1 MLKYCL
7 SGTFFHYPVCPT
19 QNLSEK
25 KYGTVKSHAFN
36 VTFRSVDV
44 NQITCNAIL
53 FILHSQ
59 YESSLVIVHNK
70 PIKMELSLI
79 TPPPAHTST
88 HTHFLLF
95 FLYQIVWFSGY
106 KYTRM
111 LVMYKTKKVQF
122 VHEIL
127 SDIFSVN
134 KIIFRI
140 PLFARFNKAKNY
152 VCQGMVL

>member
-79 TPPPAHTST
+79 TPPRAHKHAHTLSSFFFCIRLCGSLVT
-88 HTHFLLF
+88 SIHVCWLCTRQKKCSLF
-95 FLYQIVWFSGY
+95 M
-106 KYTRM
+106 KYYRIFFR
-111 LVMYKTKKVQF
+111 LTK
-122 VHEIL
+122 
-127 SDIFSVN
+127 
-134 KIIFRI
+134 
-140 PLFARFNKAKNY
+140 
-152 VCQGMVL
+152 